1 MKKIILF
8 AFSVLILMSSCKKH
22 DLKFEMKPVDENA
35 AEVQIHYMEPVTA
48 AAANYID
55 SVYINDVLV
64 SSANGSGSLA
74 TYNGVPCGAVGR
86 FFVAKVGTNNI
97 KFMRKG
103 AVVYNQDVTLAA
115 GKQNVIVHN
124 LNQAPIVIDNEF
136 PYWNR
141 TAPATGANWNS
152 DSVCKIMFINL
163 LYETPTTPYPGT
175 LQYQGVRQG
184 ENGVYFNVGGPVAF
198 GQTTGRVE
206 VILHKSVFNSS
217 GYQRIDYR
225 ILNENGEIM
234 QKWNGSKMVNYT
246 DYWNG
251 YIGRVYMHFFRG
263 VRTANPQC
271 NVSQWTSL

>member
-1 MKKIILF
+1 
-8 AFSVLILMSSCKKH
+8 MSSCSKH
-22 DLKFEMKPVDENA
+22 KLLFKMTPVEENA
-35 AEVQIHYMEPVTA
+35 AEVQIHYMEPITN

-55 SVYINDVLV
+55 SVYINDKLV

-74 TYNGVPCGAVGR
+74 TYNGVPGGAVGR
-86 FFVAKVGTNNI
+86 FFVANVGTNNI

-103 AVVYNQDVTLAA
+103 AVVYNQDVTLTA

-141 TAPATGANWNS
+141 TAPATGANWNT

-163 LYETPTTPYPGT
+163 LYENATTPYPGT

-184 ENGVYFNVGGPVAF
+184 EDGVYFNVGAPVAF

-225 ILNENGEIM
+225 IINENGEIL
-234 QKWNGSKMVNYT
+234 KVWSGSKMVNYS

-251 YIGRVYMHFFRG
+251 YIGRCYMHFFSG
-263 VRTANPQC
+263 VRTANPAPA
-271 NVSQWTSL
+271 VRQWTSL